1 MSTSAHRLML
11 AAAAAALLATGL
23 TSANAVAAAP
33 GASASGALGEVDV
46 TVDGQTVR
54 QQPIAP
60 CEVDGEEQ
68 NDSGRVTVGDVATY
82 WGGETT
88 CGRVGD
94 EEAEALVEGRY
105 FVTDL
110 LRDWGGPRIK
120 VSAFDLTCHT
130 TENGSAGSVEL
141 RGISGIEVPEEIP
154 PNYTVIVEG
163 DDDEPVAEVVLNE
176 FTAPSPP
183 DGSMQM
189 NAMRIELLGS
199 ADVEAS
205 GDIVL
210 GSVAC
215 DPFGG

>member
-1 MSTSAHRLML
+1 MSTSAHRLIF
-11 AAAAAALLATGL
+11 AVAAAALLATGL

-33 GASASGALGEVDV
+33 GAIASGALGEVDV
-46 TVDGQTVR
+46 TVDGQPVR

-88 CGRVGD
+88 CGRIGG
-94 EEAEALVEGRY
+94 EEAEVLVEGRY
-105 FVTDL
+105 FVTNL

-120 VSAFDLTCHT
+120 VSSFDLTCHT
-130 TENGSAGSVEL
+130 TENGSAGRFEL
-141 RGISGIEVPEEIP
+141 RGISGFEVPEEIP
-154 PNYTVIVEG
+154 PNYTVTVAG
-163 DDDEPVAEVVLNE
+163 DGGEPVAEVVLNE
-176 FTAPSPP
+176 FIAPSPP
-183 DGSMQM
+183 DGSMRM
-189 NAMRIELLGS
+189 NAMRIKLLGS
-199 ADVEAS
+199 ADAEAS

-215 DPFGG
+215 DPYGG